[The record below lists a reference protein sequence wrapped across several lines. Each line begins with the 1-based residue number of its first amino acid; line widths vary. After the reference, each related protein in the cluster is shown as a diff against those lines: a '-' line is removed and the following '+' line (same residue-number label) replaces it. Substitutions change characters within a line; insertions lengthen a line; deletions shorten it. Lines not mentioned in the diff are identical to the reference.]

1 MKNIL
6 INPPNP
12 IFNSQMPI
20 NATVSLS
27 GSQSKK
33 GDRKKETE
41 KGRQKK
47 GDRKKETEKGRQKKG
62 DRKRETE
69 ELKKSVK
76 KILF

>member
-1 MKNIL
+1 
-6 INPPNP
+6 
-12 IFNSQMPI
+12 MPI

-62 DRKRETE
+62 DRRTKEKRQKNSF
-69 ELKKSVK
+69 LDR
-76 KILF
+76 I